1 MNRVLTRTGR
11 LVEDPPLA
19 RFLFSDTRAA
29 VIWLAVR
36 IALGMVWLDAAFRKL
51 GNADWMETGNAL
63 RAFWLKAVEVPAAGS
78 PQITYDWYRNFIQ
91 SLLDAQAYTW
101 FAKLIAYSELL
112 IAVALMLGTFVGI
125 AAFLGA
131 FLNWNFIMVGSAGT
145 NGLLGAA
152 AVLLV
157 LAWKIAGYYGLD
169 FYLLNWL
176 GTPWRGHLPDADSGG
191 EPAYKTG

>member
-51 GNADWMETGNAL
+51 GNADWMETGDAL
-63 RAFWLKAVEVPAAGS
+63 RAFWQQAVEVPPAGS
-78 PQITYDWYRNFIQ
+78 PQISYDWYRNFIQ
-91 SLLDAQAYTW
+91 SLLDVQVYTW

-191 EPAYKTG
+191 EPAYKAG

>member
-1 MNRVLTRTGR
+1 MNRILTRTGR

-36 IALGMVWLDAAFRKL
+36 MALGMVWLDAALRKL
-51 GNADWMETGNAL
+51 GNADWMETGDAL
-63 RAFWLKAVEVPAAGS
+63 RTFWQKAVEVPPAGN

-91 SLLDAQAYTW
+91 SMLDAQAYTW

-112 IAVALMLGTFVGI
+112 IAVALMLGMFVGI

-176 GTPWRGHLPDADSGG
+176 GTPWRGHLPDADPGS

>member
-1 MNRVLTRTGR
+1 MNRVLTRKGR

-29 VIWLAVR
+29 VIWLVVR
-36 IALGMVWLDAAFRKL
+36 IAVGMVWLDAAVRKL
-51 GNADWMETGNAL
+51 GNPDWMETGEAL
-63 RAFWLKAVEVPAAGS
+63 RGFWLKAVEVPAAGS

-91 SLLDAQAYTW
+91 GLLDAQAYTW

-112 IAVALMLGTFVGI
+112 IAVALLLGVFVGI

-131 FLNWNFIMVGSAGT
+131 FLNWNFIMVGSAGA

-152 AVLLV
+152 AILLV

-176 GTPWRGHLPDADSGG
+176 GTPWRGHLPDADSG
-191 EPAYKTG
+191 EEVAYKTG